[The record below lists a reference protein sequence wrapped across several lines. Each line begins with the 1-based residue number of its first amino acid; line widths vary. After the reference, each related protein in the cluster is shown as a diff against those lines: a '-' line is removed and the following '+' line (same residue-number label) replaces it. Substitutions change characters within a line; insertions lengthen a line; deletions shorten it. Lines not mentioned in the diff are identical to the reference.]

1 MQKLFTTFF
10 SEKNSDIDVSQGP
23 KCAPVFAIQMYR
35 SNPPGV
41 FWRNGFSEN
50 MLWIYRRTLMLK
62 CDFKKVTKRN
72 IEITLRYGCFP
83 VNLLHIFRTPFPKN
97 TYRTPFP
104 KNTSEGPLLNSTGWK
119 YILSRKQF
127 LWSL

>member
-1 MQKLFTTFF
+1 
-10 SEKNSDIDVSQGP
+10 
-23 KCAPVFAIQMYR
+23 
-35 SNPPGV
+35 
-41 FWRNGFSEN
+41 
-50 MLWIYRRTLMLK
+50 MLK

-72 IEITLRYGCFP
+72 IEITLRYGFFP

-119 YILSRKQF
+119 YMLSRKQF